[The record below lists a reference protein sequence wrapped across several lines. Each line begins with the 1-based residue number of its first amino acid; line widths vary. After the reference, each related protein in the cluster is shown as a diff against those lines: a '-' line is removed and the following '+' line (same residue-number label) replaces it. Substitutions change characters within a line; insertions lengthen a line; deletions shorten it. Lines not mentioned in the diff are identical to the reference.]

1 MENRLKI
8 LKKNYIELS
17 KEFEEVSNYIHILA
31 MIIKEINKEIEKLES
46 KQWFKYKKEKYL
58 VNYCTLEGFKSLL
71 LKNNKGYLILID
83 NNLRKKEKQKELH
96 AILKRKKCIKK
107 LF

>member
-17 KEFEEVSNYIHILA
+17 EEFEQINNYMYILA
-31 MIIKEINKEIEKLES
+31 EIIKEINQEIEKLES
-46 KQWFKYKKEKYL
+46 KRWFKYKKEKYL
-58 VNYCTLEGFKSLL
+58 VNYCALEGYKSLL
-71 LKNNKGYLILID
+71 LKNNKGYLIVID